1 MRWDVSEN
9 LIIHH
14 QSLFSSC
21 THQFYYLPLLEIC
34 PVHRK
39 RHNVHAHIHTHT
51 FTHRHRHTLQANAW
65 PSLENSR
72 FIKMQGTFNQSFL
85 FAFLLIIIK
94 KNYSKYG
101 MWTITYF
108 LNVGLNYSPLF
119 FFLHL
124 GNRLNIAVQDMHSI
138 FKVRFWF
145 CLSKW

>member
-1 MRWDVSEN
+1 MFLKIWSFITKAFSHLV
-9 LIIHH
+9 LI
-14 QSLFSSC
+14 SSTTC
-21 THQFYYLPLLEIC
+21 RCWKYALYIEKDIMCMHTYT
-34 PVHRK
+34 
-39 RHNVHAHIHTHT
+39 HTHT